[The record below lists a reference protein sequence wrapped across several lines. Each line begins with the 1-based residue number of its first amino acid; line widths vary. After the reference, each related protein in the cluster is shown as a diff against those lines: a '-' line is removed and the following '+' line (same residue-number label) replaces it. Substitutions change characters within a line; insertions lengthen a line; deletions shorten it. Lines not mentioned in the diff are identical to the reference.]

1 MIGVDRRQ
9 GDDGGDG
16 FSVFGMRQLD
26 HGTVGDGE
34 LTQNR
39 VFPFQG
45 DTQAYRL

>member
-1 MIGVDRRQ
+1 MAVTV
-9 GDDGGDG
+9 
-16 FSVFGMRQLD
+16 SPVFGMRQLD